1 MAAAKN
7 AEKRLL
13 GDAPKLDAD
22 SIATMKTRGLTVT
35 TLDPKSAGGVP
46 CRGRGLVKT
55 MRGKMVPAD
64 VYDAAVRERD
74 AFRKTK
80 K

>member
-7 AEKRLL
+7 VEKRLL

-35 TLDPKSAGGVP
+35 TLDPKTAGELP
-46 CRGRGLVKT
+46 RRGGR
-55 MRGKMVPAD
+55 AS
-64 VYDAAVRERD
+64 
-74 AFRKTK
+74 
-80 K
+80 